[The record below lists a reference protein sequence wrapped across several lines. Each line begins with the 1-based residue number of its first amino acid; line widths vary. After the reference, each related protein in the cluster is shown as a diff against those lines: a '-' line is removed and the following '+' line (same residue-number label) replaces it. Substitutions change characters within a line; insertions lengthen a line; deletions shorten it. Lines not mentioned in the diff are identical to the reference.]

1 VNKFCLSGEVGISP
15 TEGILSPLVQHLIA
29 NLVQVAFLVVFA
41 PLVSGVLARIEEM
54 IQGKHG
60 PSILQPY
67 RDIAKFFA
75 KDEVVS
81 EEASWVFRF
90 APFIAF
96 VMPVFVVLLIPA
108 LTAYPL
114 FFAFMG
120 DMVAAGFFL
129 ALGGFFVALAA
140 MDTGNAYGPI
150 GASRT
155 RMVGFLSEPVFIMVF
170 FSVSYVANS
179 TIPYAVNAAWAQSWA
194 TMLEPA
200 HLLVLVAFLM
210 LVIAENDRIPVDSPS
225 GKVEIAMIGHSK
237 NLEYSGRGA
246 ALMKW
251 AGTMKLM
258 VLIIIFVNV
267 LVTPWGLAATTHWG
281 DIFLSL
287 PKVLGKILLFLLGLA
302 VIEAS
307 LAKLRLFRISEFLA
321 SAFVICLFAMSV
333 RLVNL
338 A

>member
-1 VNKFCLSGEVGISP
+1 MSP
-15 TEGILSPLVQHLIA
+15 VATHLLI
-29 NLVQVAFLVVFA
+29 NLVQVAFLLLFA
-41 PLVSGVLARIEEM
+41 PLLEGVLKRIEEI

-60 PSILQPY
+60 PSIFQPY
-67 RDIAKFFA
+67 RDIWKLFG

-81 EEASWVFRF
+81 EETTWVFRF
-90 APFIAF
+90 APLINF

-120 DMVAAGFFL
+120 DMVAVGFL
-129 ALGGFFVALAA
+129 MAVGGFFVALAA
-140 MDTGNAYGPI
+140 MDTGNVYGPI

-155 RMVGFLSEPVFIMVF
+155 RMVGFLAEPVFMMVF

-179 TIPYAVNAAWAQSWA
+179 TIPYIVNATWATSWA
-194 TMLEPA
+194 SMMQPA
-200 HLLVLVAFLM
+200 HLLVIVAFLM
-210 LVIAENDRIPVDSPS
+210 LILADEGRIPVDSAS

-237 NLEYSGRGA
+237 SLEYSGTGA

-251 AGTMKLM
+251 SGTMKLM
-258 VLIIIFVNV
+258 VLGIVFLNV
-267 LVTPWGLAATTHWG
+267 LITPWGLATTTHWG
-281 DIFLSL
+281 DVFFAI
-287 PKVLGKILLFLLGLA
+287 PKVLGKLFLFVLGLA
-302 VIEAS
+302 LIETS

-333 RLVNL
+333 RLVGIG
-338 A
+338 